1 MISNN
6 FIDYILSK
14 GSPPHS
20 VYEFAKEF
28 GFEESEFYTFFGSF
42 EQIEMKFF
50 KQMFDYTMSLIEET
64 PDYIAYDAPQKIS
77 TFYFIFMEVA
87 TSNRSFIK
95 YLLPKKVTQIHK
107 LGTMKTLREA
117 FLNFAKQTLENPIKT
132 NVKKINTIQNKMMAE
147 GAWLQFMS
155 IIGYWLNDSTP
166 NFEKTDIY
174 IEKSVRA
181 GFDLVQ
187 TLPYERVFCS
197 TFPRVA
203 ICF

>member
-1 MISNN
+1 
-6 FIDYILSK
+6 
-14 GSPPHS
+14 
-20 VYEFAKEF
+20 
-28 GFEESEFYTFFGSF
+28 
-42 EQIEMKFF
+42 
-50 KQMFDYTMSLIEET
+50 
-64 PDYIAYDAPQKIS
+64 
-77 TFYFIFMEVA
+77 
-87 TSNRSFIK
+87 
-95 YLLPKKVTQIHK
+95 
-107 LGTMKTLREA
+107 
-117 FLNFAKQTLENPIKT
+117 
-132 NVKKINTIQNKMMAE
+132 MAE